1 MNSGHTFSGYNPPV
15 DKCYLNGKCVSIEDS
30 SATLM
35 SYCHACG
42 GFKKVEYTFGGEY
55 DGSGN
60 RGQLSN
66 WRRSGKLKS
75 NASVNSQRVPH
86 KMYQHVASRGTC
98 VAVPATPKPT
108 PSPTSKPPPP
118 PPPSPSNPSTYRAAD
133 GCLKTGE
140 KQTDI
145 CLASEHTSN
154 VPVNCCSGSM
164 ENKNLQCS
172 RGNGETRSTFAEAK
186 NVCEKKGMR
195 LCSVAELETGKCCG
209 KGFGYDWKISW
220 TSDTCETDRTDGK
233 PTPSPPPPP
242 PPPSPSNPST
252 YRAADGCLYSGEKQT
267 NICLASEHTSN
278 VPVNCCSGSMEKKN
292 LQCSR
297 ENCETRSTF
306 VAAKNYCEKKG
317 MRLCSVAELESRAC
331 CGKGC
336 RWDREISWT
345 SDTCETELTDGTA
358 IDGDG
363 NTVAPTNSTT
373 YSPTSYSPTSLS
385 TSSPTNSPEGKKKK
399 GGKKEEKLTEKTEKQ
414 KKEKRKEKNR
424 GD

>member
-1 MNSGHTFSGYNPPV
+1 
-15 DKCYLNGKCVSIEDS
+15 
-30 SATLM
+30 M

-60 RGQLSN
+60 KLQLSN
-66 WRRSGKLKS
+66 WRRSDKLKS
-75 NASVNSQRVPH
+75 NASVDSERVPH

-118 PPPSPSNPSTYRAAD
+118 APSPSNPSTYHAAD

-140 KQTDI
+140 KQTDV

-220 TSDTCETDRTDGK
+220 TSDTCET
-233 PTPSPPPPP
+233 
-242 PPPSPSNPST
+242 
-252 YRAADGCLYSGEKQT
+252 
-267 NICLASEHTSN
+267 
-278 VPVNCCSGSMEKKN
+278 
-292 LQCSR
+292 
-297 ENCETRSTF
+297 
-306 VAAKNYCEKKG
+306 
-317 MRLCSVAELESRAC
+317 
-331 CGKGC
+331 
-336 RWDREISWT
+336 
-345 SDTCETELTDGTA
+345 ELTDGTT

-373 YSPTSYSPTSLS
+373 YSPTSYSPTSYSPTSLS

-414 KKEKRKEKNR
+414 KQKRKEKNR